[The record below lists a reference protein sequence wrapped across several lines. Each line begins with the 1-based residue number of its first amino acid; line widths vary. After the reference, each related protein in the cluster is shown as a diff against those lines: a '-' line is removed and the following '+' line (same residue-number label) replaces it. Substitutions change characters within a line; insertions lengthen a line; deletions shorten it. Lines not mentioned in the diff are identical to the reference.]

1 MKMPWKETNVMD
13 QKKEFVLEALKGNMN
28 FTSLCAKYCI
38 SPKTGYKW
46 KQRFLER
53 GFEGLEELSRKPES
67 HPEKLSEDEI
77 LAIIKIKNQK
87 KNWGAKKI
95 REIYANKYP
104 KRRLPSISTFNR
116 LFQKTGLAKKRRKK
130 RKCEGVR
137 LENRVNADHPNH
149 VWTVDFKGWWYTPNR
164 ERVNPLTVRDDFS
177 KNILAIKT
185 LDKGDTASV
194 YREFDQLFREY
205 GLPEVIRS
213 DNGPPFANMRSLFG
227 LTRLSVWWLSQG
239 IRLDRIEPG
248 APYQNGAHERMH
260 LDMANELEGQIYGD
274 IRYHQKMFERW
285 RREYNEERPHEA
297 LDMKTPDSVY
307 QRSEREYDGE
317 FVEFEYPINFRKR
330 FVNNRGFI
338 GFQGKRYFVGNPF
351 GGYNIGINITKTGQ
365 FDVWFGDSLLG
376 HFDKESL
383 LLIPEKTY
391 TLIQR
396 KKRKVLPMF

>member
-1 MKMPWKETNVMD
+1 MPWKETNVME
-13 QKKEFVLEALKGNMN
+13 QKKEFVLEALKSEIS

-53 GFEGLEELSRKPES
+53 GFEGLEALSRKPKS
-67 HPEKLSEDEI
+67 HPEKLTEDEI
-77 LAIIKIKNQK
+77 LAIIKIKRQK
-87 KNWGAKKI
+87 RNWGARKI
-95 REIYANKYP
+95 REIYSNIFPDK
-104 KRRLPSISTFNR
+104 RLPSISTFNR
-116 LFQKTGLAKKRRKK
+116 IFQKTDLAKKRRKK

-137 LENRVNADHPNH
+137 LENRVQATHPNH

-177 KNILAIKT
+177 RNILTIKT

-227 LTRLSVWWLSQG
+227 LTRLSVWWLSLG
-239 IRLDRIEPG
+239 IKLDRIEPG
-248 APYQNGAHERMH
+248 SPYQNGAHERMH

-274 IRYHQKMFERW
+274 IRYHQKMFEEW
-285 RREYNEERPHEA
+285 RKEYNEERPHES
-297 LDMKTPDSVY
+297 LEMKTPGSVY
-307 QRSEREYDGE
+307 RRSEREYDGE

-351 GGYNIGINITKTGQ
+351 GGYNVGVQITKTGKL
-365 FDVWFGDSLLG
+365 DLWFGDSLLG

-383 LLIPEKTY
+383 LLVPEKEY
-391 TLIQR
+391 TLMKR
-396 KKRKVLPMF
+396 KKRKVLPMY